1 MGGPP
6 KSENS
11 SLSFCARLQAVGS
24 AAILGDA
31 TTILYV
37 YSRHQPLDFSMSAV
51 SFLISDRSHALQ
63 KFVQQVLASYGF
75 DAASI
80 KTADDPHAAAE
91 VAQSLRPDFLLTDW
105 FAKES
110 LSGIALYRSILK
122 TSPHCRFAL
131 LSDSNSPSHRQEEA
145 AQAGAMF
152 LLAKPFTADDMRS
165 ALGKALEQL
174 APSHPHIAQRLH
186 SGSQAPS
193 RPVKLQLP
201 NLPQFKPGDRVLYAN
216 RTESVKHVILRRGEL
231 VVQLEGFPGLIEAS
245 KISPR

>member
-1 MGGPP
+1 
-6 KSENS
+6 
-11 SLSFCARLQAVGS
+11 
-24 AAILGDA
+24 
-31 TTILYV
+31 
-37 YSRHQPLDFSMSAV
+37 MSAV

-91 VAQSLRPDFLLTDW
+91 IAKSLKPDFLLTDW
-105 FAKES
+105 FPKET
-110 LSGIALYRSILK
+110 LPGIALYSVILK

-131 LSDSNSPSHRQEEA
+131 LSDSNSPSQKQEA

-152 LLAKPFTADDMRS
+152 FLAKPFTADDMRA

-231 VVQLEGFPGLIEAS
+231 VVQLEGIPGLIEAS